1 MREGVSFVRERGRPA
16 PAPAPGLAAFLGRHR
31 PTWAISG
38 AGGLLLAGVDA
49 FGSGGAPP
57 LTLYS
62 YWVGMMLATGLL
74 TAILVERLEREPALA
89 ARPLALS
96 ALMVVGIAVAMTPFV
111 WIVAALVL
119 GGSPRPAKMAT
130 IFPQAL
136 LILTAFV
143 ALQWAMERRRPPPQA
158 KAFPPLTERRPALL
172 DRLPEKL
179 KGADLHAIEAE
190 DHYLRLHTERGSAL
204 ILMRLADAM
213 EELGS
218 LEGAR
223 THRSW
228 WVARSAILHASR
240 GRGRAVLKLKGGIEA
255 PVSRTYAPSLRRA
268 GWF

>member
-16 PAPAPGLAAFLGRHR
+16 PAPAPGLAAFVGRHR

-74 TAILVERLEREPALA
+74 TALLLEGLEKTPALA
-89 ARPLALS
+89 ERPLALS
-96 ALMVVGIAVAMTPFV
+96 AVMVVGIAIAMTPFV

-119 GGSPRPAKMAT
+119 GGSPRPGKMAT

-143 ALQWAMERRRPPPQA
+143 ALQWAMERRGLPPPPA
-158 KAFPPLTERRPALL
+158 LPPGPQRPPALL
-172 DRLPEKL
+172 DRLPPKL
-179 KGADLHAIEAE
+179 KGAELHAVEAE
-190 DHYLRLHTERGSAL
+190 DHYLRLHTDRGSAL

-213 EELGS
+213 AELEG
-218 LEGAR
+218 LDGAR

-228 WVARSAILHASR
+228 WVARGAIAEASR
-240 GRGRAVLKLKGGIEA
+240 GRGRALLRLKSGIEA